1 MNTEFNEDYYERGVE
16 MGISG
21 YSNYRWMPELTIP
34 MCHEISDIL
43 ELDSEDTILDF
54 GCAKGYVVKGFRLL
68 HKQAY
73 GVDISEYAVNSAP
86 ADVSKYLTVIQP
98 TDRIPILH
106 DNPLHHYRWILAK
119 DVLEHVP
126 YECIDGLLTR
136 LRQAGRGLFVIV
148 PLGDGKKFVIPSYE
162 LDKTHVIREDMN
174 WWQLMFETAG
184 FEVIDKQYKMK
195 HLKSNWSKWDK
206 GNGFFILK

>member
-34 MCHEISDIL
+34 MCYEISEIL
-43 ELDSEDTILDF
+43 KLNDNETILDF

-73 GVDISEYAVNSAP
+73 GVDISSYAVGQAP
-86 ADVSKYLTVIQP
+86 SDVRQYLDVINP
-98 TDRIPILH
+98 GDNIPILH
-106 DNPLHHYRWILAK
+106 SNGLLHYTWILAK

-126 YECIDGLLTR
+126 YESIDPLLKQ
-136 LRQAGRGLFVIV
+136 LRFRGKGLFVVV
-148 PLGDGKKFVIPSYE
+148 PFGDGKKFMVPSYE

-174 WWQLMFETAG
+174 WWSSTFEKAG
-184 FEVIDKQYKMK
+184 FNVVEKQYKMK
-195 HLKSNWSKWDK
+195 HLKANWSKWEK